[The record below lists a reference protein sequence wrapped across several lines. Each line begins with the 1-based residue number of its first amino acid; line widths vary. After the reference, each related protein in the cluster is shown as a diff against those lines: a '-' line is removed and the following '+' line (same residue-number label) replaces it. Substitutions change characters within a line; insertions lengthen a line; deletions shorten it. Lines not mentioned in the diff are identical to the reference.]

1 MYNNIDVY
9 KSVGIFSEHTFQY
22 NQLKLQLGAS
32 LLGISKI
39 LDSSANSKDDF
50 LYTIQLNSSL
60 NYLIPKWNT
69 SLSVFFKHTGKQ
81 HQFVE
86 RTNSAGNQEYQKGT
100 TQSFNWLDTTIQ
112 KSFLDKKISAT
123 FGIRNL
129 LNISSVGTTA
139 FSGGAHTAAP
149 RDIQLAY
156 GRSYF
161 LKFAYNLNL

>member
-1 MYNNIDVY
+1 M
-9 KSVGIFSEHTFQY
+9 
-22 NQLKLQLGAS
+22 
-32 LLGISKI
+32 
-39 LDSSANSKDDF
+39 DSSANSKDDF